1 MKKSGV
7 IGLVSLLFIII
18 LGLFVW
24 AAGGPAVDIISPANE
39 SLIGNNYPSLLF
51 TTQTS
56 DTVVNLS
63 YTHELWINGT
73 SYGTKDCARETSCAK
88 GPDGTIPEG
97 VNLTWYVNATNGS
110 NVNNTLTYTFSYDT
124 INPFNNISGA
134 YRGNA
139 TYFNAG
145 SILAAFYIND
155 TMLANYT
162 LYLYNASNN
171 ALLHSYNRTLTTDA
185 NKTHNYSV
193 QSWAETLNFSTTFY
207 SGDAMDEDRYVYSL
221 RSYDWFDNYNVSNVT
236 IILDRT
242 FPLLTYYGWAE
253 SNNTV
258 TNDTHDIV
266 FNVTFTETNFANATY
281 TLLNTTSRLVLHSSN
296 VTSSASTNV
305 NFSGLPDGNYT
316 FYMNVTDLATN
327 QNITTRWKTV
337 YLNATPTIDFGAAT
351 SVNNTYLSI
360 DSLYVNIS
368 LVENNLVNIT
378 FRLIN
383 TSSGAVLNTTIYNA
397 TTANY
402 SSYLMAVNYTNLSD
416 GNYSVNVTA
425 TDTFNH
431 RGNVVNRFFT
441 IDTTYPL
448 VTYYGWAESNNT
460 VTNGSIH
467 DIEFNVTFTDTNFAN
482 ATYTLL
488 NTTSRL
494 VIHSTNVTSSA
505 STNVNFSGLPDGNYT
520 FYMNVTDLATNQNI
534 TTRWKTVFL
543 NATPLLEY
551 GVATMANNTNF
562 STKNAYLNISLVEY
576 NLVNIT
582 FKLTN
587 VSSGLV
593 LNTTIYNATN
603 YSSYLM
609 AVNYTN
615 LSDGK
620 YNVNVTA
627 RDTFNHI
634 NSTLYRSFII
644 DTTVPTSTASSSV
657 ASVARAGSL
666 TLSCSAIDNIDAS
679 TIVSLEVQAPSG
691 SYVTLATGIGSISSA
706 YSSTSTTGT
715 YNVKCTG
722 TDQSENTAINIATF
736 SVADSSDS
744 SSSSSSSG
752 TGSGTTSTVAPVI
765 SKSPVKKPIRR
776 AGEVEESLETNVDW
790 TETGV
795 TELTGI
801 VGGEVYTFVT
811 VADEES
817 HTINIDS
824 VDEAT
829 GTVVVTIQSE
839 PQTITL
845 TLESPIAEVD
855 LNGDLTADM
864 RITLVG
870 ITDGEATISVE
881 KIDGLFEE
889 PATGLSAW
897 AWVGIIVLVLGISAA
912 IVYFVVKP
920 QEKVVKR
927 K

>member
-1 MKKSGV
+1 MKKGYV
-7 IGLVSLLFIII
+7 ISLVSLLFIII
-18 LGLFVW
+18 LGLFVF
-24 AAGGPAVDIISPANE
+24 GGYGDSTLTYPENGTLV
-39 SLIGNNYPSLLF
+39 GNNYPYFVTNGTNFSS
-51 TTQTS
+51 THVSTS
-56 DTVVNLS
+56 NLS
-63 YTHELWINGT
+63 YDHELIVNG
-73 SYGTKDCARETSCAK
+73 SRYGITNCLNNTVCISS
-88 GPDGTIPEG
+88 PNNTIPQG
-97 VNLTWYVNATNGS
+97 VNLTAYVNITNGTDF
-110 NVNNTLTYTFSYDT
+110 VNQTLMITFSYDT
-124 INPFNNISGA
+124 VNPFNNISGA

-162 LYLYNASNN
+162 LYLYNASSG
-171 ALLHSYNRTLTTDA
+171 ARLHSYNRTHTTDA
-185 NKTHNYSV
+185 NKTHNYTV

-221 RSYDWFDNYNVSNVT
+221 RSYDWYNNYNVSNVT
-236 IILDRT
+236 IVLDRT

-266 FNVTFTETNFANATY
+266 
-281 TLLNTTSRLVLHSSN
+281 
-296 VTSSASTNV
+296 
-305 NFSGLPDGNYT
+305 
-316 FYMNVTDLATN
+316 
-327 QNITTRWKTV
+327 
-337 YLNATPTIDFGAAT
+337 
-351 SVNNTYLSI
+351 
-360 DSLYVNIS
+360 
-368 LVENNLVNIT
+368 
-378 FRLIN
+378 
-383 TSSGAVLNTTIYNA
+383 
-397 TTANY
+397 
-402 SSYLMAVNYTNLSD
+402 
-416 GNYSVNVTA
+416 
-425 TDTFNH
+425 
-431 RGNVVNRFFT
+431 
-441 IDTTYPL
+441 
-448 VTYYGWAESNNT
+448 
-460 VTNGSIH
+460 
-467 DIEFNVTFTDTNFAN
+467 FNVTFTDTNFAN

-551 GVATMANNTNF
+551 GAATMANNTNF

-666 TLSCSAIDNIDAS
+666 TLSCSATDNIDAS

-864 RITLVG
+864 KITLVG

-889 PATGLSAW
+889 PAIGLSAW

-920 QEKVVKR
+920 QEKVVK
-927 K
+927 KK

>member
-7 IGLVSLLFIII
+7 IGLVSLLFIVI
-18 LGLFVW
+18 LGLFVF
-24 AAGGPAVDIISPANE
+24 GGYGESVFNYPANE
-39 SLIGNNYPSLLF
+39 TLVGNNYPYAVTNGTNFSS
-51 TTQTS
+51 QTDPS
-56 DTVVNLS
+56 FSNAS
-63 YTHELWINGT
+63 YDHELVINGT
-73 SYGTKDCARETSCAK
+73 RYGISNCLKDVECINSPNA
-88 GPDGTIPEG
+88 TIPNG
-97 VNLTWYVNATNGS
+97 VNLTAYINVTNGS
-110 NVNNTLTYTFSYDT
+110 AGYVNQTFIIYLSYET
-124 INPFNNISGA
+124 VVPYHNHSGN
-134 YRGNA
+134 YRANA
-139 TYFNAG
+139 SYFSAG
-145 SILAAFYIND
+145 SILSEFYIND

-162 LYLYNASNN
+162 LYLYNASNG
-171 ALLHSYNRTLTTDA
+171 ALLHSYNRTITSDV
-185 NKTHNYSV
+185 NKTYNYTV
-193 QSWAETLNFSTTFY
+193 LSWAETLNFSTTFY
-207 SGDAMDEDRYVYSL
+207 SGNAMDEDRYVYSL
-221 RSYDWFDNYNVSNVT
+221 RSVDWFNNKNASNVT

-242 FPLLTYYGWAE
+242 IPTIVYYGWAE

-258 TNDTHDIV
+258 TNGSLHDIE
-266 FNVTFTETNFANATY
+266 FNVTFSDTYFANATY
-281 TLLNTTSRLVLHSSN
+281 TLLNTSSRLVLHSSN

-337 YLNATPTIDFGAAT
+337 FLNATPTISYGAAT
-351 SVNNTYLSI
+351 SVNNTNFTTNN
-360 DSLYVNIS
+360 LYVNIS

-397 TTANY
+397 TT
-402 SSYLMAVNYTNLSD
+402 
-416 GNYSVNVTA
+416 
-425 TDTFNH
+425 
-431 RGNVVNRFFT
+431 
-441 IDTTYPL
+441 
-448 VTYYGWAESNNT
+448 
-460 VTNGSIH
+460 
-467 DIEFNVTFTDTNFAN
+467 
-482 ATYTLL
+482 
-488 NTTSRL
+488 
-494 VIHSTNVTSSA
+494 
-505 STNVNFSGLPDGNYT
+505 
-520 FYMNVTDLATNQNI
+520 
-534 TTRWKTVFL
+534 
-543 NATPLLEY
+543 
-551 GVATMANNTNF
+551 
-562 STKNAYLNISLVEY
+562 
-576 NLVNIT
+576 
-582 FKLTN
+582 
-587 VSSGLV
+587 
-593 LNTTIYNATN
+593 TN

-666 TLSCSAIDNIDAS
+666 TLSCSATDNIDAS

-691 SYVTLATGIGSISSA
+691 SYVTLATGIGNVSSV
-706 YSSTSTTGT
+706 YSSTSITGT

-722 TDQSENTAINIATF
+722 TDQSGNTAINIATF
-736 SVADSSDS
+736 SAADSSS
-744 SSSSSSSG
+744 GSSSSG
-752 TGSGTTSTVAPVI
+752 SSGSSTAPSLAPEEEEEVVVADEIEEVI
-765 SKSPVKKPIRR
+765 T
-776 AGEVEESLETNVDW
+776 ESLETNVDW

-811 VADEES
+811 AADEES

-855 LNGDLTADM
+855 LNGDLTDDM

>member
-39 SLIGNNYPSLLF
+39 SLIGNNYPSPLLF

-56 DTVVNLS
+56 DTVVNDS

-162 LYLYNASNN
+162 LYLYNASSG
-171 ALLHSYNRTLTTDA
+171 ARLHSYNRTHTTDA
-185 NKTHNYSV
+185 NKTHNYTV

-207 SGDAMDEDRYVYSL
+207 SGDAMDEDKYVYSL
-221 RSYDWFDNYNVSNVT
+221 RSYDWYNNYNVSNVT
-236 IILDRT
+236 IVLDRT

-258 TNDTHDIV
+258 TNGSTHDIV
-266 FNVTFTETNFANATY
+266 FNVTFTDTYFANATY
-281 TLLNTTSRLVLHSSN
+281 TLLNTTSRLVLHSTN

-337 YLNATPTIDFGAAT
+337 YLNATPL
-351 SVNNTYLSI
+351 LS
-360 DSLYVNIS
+360 
-368 LVENNLVNIT
+368 
-378 FRLIN
+378 
-383 TSSGAVLNTTIYNA
+383 
-397 TTANY
+397 
-402 SSYLMAVNYTNLSD
+402 
-416 GNYSVNVTA
+416 
-425 TDTFNH
+425 
-431 RGNVVNRFFT
+431 
-441 IDTTYPL
+441 
-448 VTYYGWAESNNT
+448 
-460 VTNGSIH
+460 
-467 DIEFNVTFTDTNFAN
+467 FAN
-482 ATYTLL
+482 ETL
-488 NTTSRL
+488 
-494 VIHSTNVTSSA
+494 
-505 STNVNFSGLPDGNYT
+505 
-520 FYMNVTDLATNQNI
+520 
-534 TTRWKTVFL
+534 
-543 NATPLLEY
+543 
-551 GVATMANNTNF
+551 ANNTNF
-562 STKNAYLNISLVEY
+562 STTSAYLNISLIEY

-593 LNTTIYNATN
+593 LNTTIYNATTTN

-609 AVNYTN
+609 AVNYTS
-615 LSDGK
+615 LADGTYK
-620 YNVNVTA
+620 VNATA
-627 RDTFNHI
+627 TDTFNHK
-634 NSTLYRSFII
+634 NTTLYRTFVV
-644 DTTVPTSTASSSV
+644 DTTVPTSTASRSV
-657 ASVARAGSL
+657 ASVARTGSL

-679 TIVSLEVQAPSG
+679 TVVSLEVQAPSG
-691 SYVTLATGIGSISSA
+691 GYVTLATGIGNISSV
-706 YSSTSTTGT
+706 YSGTSITGT

-722 TDQSENTAINIATF
+722 TDQSGNTAINIATF
-736 SVADSSDS
+736 SAADSSS
-744 SSSSSSSG
+744 GSSSSSSG
-752 TGSGTTSTVAPVI
+752 GSSGSSTAPSLAPEDEEVVVADEEEVI
-765 SKSPVKKPIRR
+765 TK
-776 AGEVEESLETNVDW
+776 SLETNVDW

-811 VADEES
+811 AADEES

-845 TLESPIAEVD
+845 TLESPVAEVD

-889 PATGLSAW
+889 KSSTGLSAW
-897 AWVGIIVLVLGISAA
+897 VWVGIIVLVLGISVA

-920 QEKVVKR
+920 QKK
-927 K
+927 

>member
-39 SLIGNNYPSLLF
+39 SLIGNNYPSPLLF

-56 DTVVNLS
+56 DTVVNDS

-281 TLLNTTSRLVLHSSN
+281 TLLNTTSRLVLHSTN

-397 TTANY
+397 TNY
-402 SSYLMAVNYTNLSD
+402 ESYLMAVNYTSSSD

-448 VTYYGWAESNNT
+448 LTYYGWAESNNT
-460 VTNGSIH
+460 VTNDTH
-467 DIEFNVTFTDTNFAN
+467 DIVFNVTFTETNFAN

-494 VIHSTNVTSSA
+494 VLHSSNVTSSA

-543 NATPLLEY
+543 NATPTISY
-551 GVATMANNTNF
+551 GAATSVNNTNF
-562 STKNAYLNISLVEY
+562 TTNNLYVNISLVEN

-582 FKLTN
+582 FRLINT
-587 VSSGLV
+587 SSGAV

-609 AVNYTN
+609 AVNYTS
-615 LSDGK
+615 LSDGN
-620 YNVNVTA
+620 YSVNVTA
-627 RDTFNHI
+627 TDTFNHRG
-634 NSTLYRSFII
+634 NVVNRFFTI
-644 DTTVPTSTASSSV
+644 DTANPVASASVSSSSIEQLQ
-657 ASVARAGSL
+657 SVTLTCAGVDS
-666 TLSCSAIDNIDAS
+666 IDSNPS
-679 TIVSLEVQAPSG
+679 VNLEVMIPG
-691 SYVTLATGIGSISSA
+691 ESYVSMASGYKSVSYT
-706 YSSTSTTGT
+706 YVTTETYGT
-715 YNVKCTG
+715 YYVRCIS
-722 TDQSENTAINIATF
+722 TDYLAHTHTAETSFFVDWATT
-736 SVADSSDS
+736 DS
-744 SSSSSSSG
+744 SSSSSSSS
-752 TGSGTTSTVAPVI
+752 GSSSSDTEEEEEEEDEEEVVVAEDEEVI
-765 SKSPVKKPIRR
+765 T
-776 AGEVEESLETNVDW
+776 ESLETNVDW

-811 VADEES
+811 AADEES

-845 TLESPIAEVD
+845 TLESPVAEVD

-889 PATGLSAW
+889 KSSTGLSAW
-897 AWVGIIVLVLGISAA
+897 VWVGIIVLVLGISVA

-920 QEKVVKR
+920 QKK
-927 K
+927 